1 MSSAR
6 LSTALIQ
13 ILCLISAIILHE
25 VSHGLVALWCGD
37 DTARKAGRLTL
48 NPAPHIDLFGSIIV
62 PAMGALSGIAVIGW
76 AKPVPINPALMKNPR
91 RDSLIVGLAGPASNV
106 ALMATSAVIARF
118 WYQSFSTPV
127 WAFGQLPL
135 GIRVIT
141 TFAVINLFLA
151 IFNLLPIPPL
161 DGSALI
167 ERALPASWLSTWWR
181 IRPYGMLILFLVV
194 FMTNIF
200 GRIVA
205 PFEESLFRFILG

>member
-106 ALMATSAVIARF
+106 ALMVTSAVIARF

-141 TFAVINLFLA
+141 TFAVI
-151 IFNLLPIPPL
+151 
-161 DGSALI
+161 
-167 ERALPASWLSTWWR
+167 
-181 IRPYGMLILFLVV
+181 Y
-194 FMTNIF
+194 
-200 GRIVA
+200 
-205 PFEESLFRFILG
+205 LFRR

>member
-1 MSSAR
+1 MNSAR
-6 LSTALIQ
+6 LSSAGIQ

-25 VSHGLVALWCGD
+25 IAHGLVALWCGD

-48 NPAPHIDLFGSIIV
+48 NPVPHIDLFGSIII
-62 PAMGALSGIAVIGW
+62 PAMGALSGVAVVGW
-76 AKPVPINPALMKNPR
+76 AKPVPINPSRMRNPR
-91 RDSLIVGLAGPASNV
+91 RDSLIVGLAGPASNI
-106 ALMATSAVIARF
+106 ALMLISAVIARF
-118 WYQSFSTPV
+118 WFQSLTVRV
-127 WAFGQLPL
+127 WTYTDLPIGVRIL
-135 GIRVIT
+135 T

-167 ERALPASWLSTWWR
+167 ERALPSAWLATWWR

>member
-1 MSSAR
+1 MNSAR
-6 LSTALIQ
+6 LSAASIQ

-25 VSHGLVALWCGD
+25 IAHGLVALWCGD

-76 AKPVPINPALMKNPR
+76 AKPVPINPSRMKNPR
-91 RDSLIVGLAGPASNV
+91 RDSLIVGLAGPASNI
-106 ALMATSAVIARF
+106 ALMAISAVVARTWF
-118 WYQSFSTPV
+118 QSLSTPV
-127 WAFGQLPL
+127 WSFDQLPL

-167 ERALPASWLSTWWR
+167 ERALPAGWLPTWWR

-200 GRIVA
+200 GQIVA